1 MTALPIVE
9 TKQGEI
15 ASYIPTNLISITDG
29 QVYLDKAL
37 FDAGSLPAI
46 DVTRSVSRIGGNA
59 QHPRI
64 KQEAGRTKLDYLQFL
79 ELEVFTRFGT
89 RLEPAMEKRIRRG
102 RALRE
107 ALKQDRLA
115 PLPIESQMAWLT
127 AFNEGW
133 LEDADPKRIPEK
145 LRGLADGLVRQ
156 PLTLEDDRADWVA
169 AVKSWLQGA
178 GA

>member
-9 TKQGEI
+9 TMQGEI

-29 QVYLDKAL
+29 QVYLDKEL
-37 FDAGSLPAI
+37 FDSGVLPAI

-59 QHPRI
+59 QHPLI

-79 ELEVFTRFGT
+79 ELEVFVRFGT

-107 ALKQDRLA
+107 ALKQDRLT
-115 PLPIESQMAWLT
+115 PLPIEFQMAWLT
-127 AFNEGW
+127 AFNEGL
-133 LEDADPKRIPEK
+133 LEEADAKRIPEK
-145 LRGLADGLVRQ
+145 LQALGAGLARQ
-156 PLTLEDDRADWVA
+156 PLTLQDERAAWVE
-169 AVKSWLQGA
+169 AVKSWLGA
-178 GA
+178 AAP